1 MNRTITSRLW
11 AIIGVGVAVIVG
23 VGALLMFLGRGPG
36 ELPPAPPPVTLTQA
50 DGPIAAS
57 INGSVISQSSWGEAV
72 LLDQVLSGLAG
83 QSAPTPEETLWRL
96 IDQELVLQ
104 STSEQEPTAEQ
115 VEAQITALQ
124 QTWGVDESAVT
135 AALERVGLK
144 RAVFEQAV
152 GRLLKV
158 QAGLATLTNQGYDTA
173 AWLEEHRGGADIQIF
188 EGAAAL
194 PISTAQSPIPTMSVP
209 SPPPT
214 LAAAKAAATPT
225 SAPATA
231 PPIPTSP
238 LADLEF
244 APDFTLERAGGGAL
258 TLTEQLSEGPV
269 VLVFFQRCG

>member
-11 AIIGVGVAVIVG
+11 TIIGVGVAVIVG
-23 VGALLMFLGRGPG
+23 LGALLMFLGRGPG
-36 ELPPAPPPVTLTQA
+36 ELSPAPPPVTPTQA

-57 INGSVISQSSWGEAV
+57 VNGSAISQSSWGEAV

-104 STSEQEPTAEQ
+104 STSEQEPTVEQ

-135 AALERVGLK
+135 AALERVGLT

-158 QAGLATLTNQGYDTA
+158 QAGLETLTDQGYDTA
-173 AWLEEHRGGADIQIF
+173 AWLEEQRSGADIQIF
-188 EGAAAL
+188 EGTAAL
-194 PISTAQSPIPTMSVP
+194 PISTAQSPIPTSVP
-209 SPPPT
+209 SPLPT
-214 LAAAKAAATPT
+214 PAAVTVAATPT

-231 PPIPTSP
+231 PLIPTSP
-238 LADLEF
+238 LADLGF

-258 TLTEQLSEGPV
+258 TLTEQLSQGPV
-269 VLVFFQRCG
+269 VLVFFQKCG